1 MNDLVQNVTAAL
13 VSWGPLGIFLLAFI
27 DSAGIP
33 VSAGMDALVILLAV
47 NAPERAWLGAG
58 LAVAGS
64 LAGNILL
71 FLLSRKGG
79 RRLMEAVPHPGAKPS
94 RFRAWFQRYG
104 LVTVFI
110 PAVLPIP
117 LPLKVFVISAGA
129 LHTSFSS
136 FFLVVLTARTI
147 RYFGEAYLG
156 FKMGQNSTQF
166 LRENVWILILIG
178 AGLCG
183 LLFFLIKLGEWL
195 RRSASDAN
203 RPLQ

>member
-1 MNDLVQNVTAAL
+1 MKDLIESITAVL
-13 VSWGPLGIFLLAFI
+13 VSWGPLGILLLAFV

-58 LAVAGS
+58 LAVGGS

-71 FLLSRKGG
+71 FLASRKGG
-79 RRLMEAVPHPGAKPS
+79 QRLMEAVPHPGKAS
-94 RFRAWFQRYG
+94 RFRTWFHRYG

-129 LHTSFSS
+129 LRTPFPP
-136 FFLVVLTARTI
+136 FILVVLAARTI

-156 FKMGQNSTQF
+156 VKMGQQSGQF
-166 LRENVWILILIG
+166 LRDNVWTLTIIG
-178 AGLCG
+178 AGVCG
-183 LLFFLIKLGEWL
+183 LLFFLIKLGERL
-195 RRSASDAN
+195 RRSASVT
-203 RPLQ
+203 

>member
-1 MNDLVQNVTAAL
+1 MKDLIQSITAML
-13 VSWGPLGIFLLAFI
+13 VSWGPLGILLLAFV

-33 VSAGMDALVILLAV
+33 VSAGMDALIILLAV

-71 FLLSRKGG
+71 FLASRKGG
-79 RRLMEAVPHPGAKPS
+79 RRLMEAVPNPGKHG

-104 LVTVFI
+104 LVTVFV

-117 LPLKVFVISAGA
+117 LPLKVFVVSAGA
-129 LHTSFSS
+129 LGTSLSS
-136 FFLVVLTARTI
+136 FILVVLPARII

-156 FKMGQNSTQF
+156 VKMGQHSTQF
-166 LRENVWILILIG
+166 LRDNVWTLTIIG

-183 LLFFLIKLGEWL
+183 LLFFLIRLRERLG
-195 RRSASDAN
+195 ASGVN